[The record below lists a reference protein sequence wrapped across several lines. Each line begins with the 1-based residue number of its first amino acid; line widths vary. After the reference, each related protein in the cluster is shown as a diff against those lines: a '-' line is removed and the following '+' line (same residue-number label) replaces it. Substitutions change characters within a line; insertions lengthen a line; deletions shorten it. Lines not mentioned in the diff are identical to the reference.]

1 METLLEA
8 LKGFQKKDGLNLP
21 MLYEEFRTLAKV
33 FLYGG
38 YLLINN
44 ETKIYVHDIEFYYH
58 EENGRISDPIVY
70 HQNKNGKQIDYFP
83 LGYLHQ
89 HISGIDITFEKKDVY
104 RASALIRA
112 FDVVN
117 RENIVLVKNDKRST
131 FIYDYLSLVNDVF
144 STSTLS
150 VKWVDQP
157 VYIEDN
163 LTGIPRQNVPA
174 FDGEEKIK
182 AKKGERAIGKYK
194 LDIDRLWRFNRNTDI
209 EKLI

>member
-1 METLLEA
+1 M
-8 LKGFQKKDGLNLP
+8 
-21 MLYEEFRTLAKV
+21 
-33 FLYGG
+33 
-38 YLLINN
+38 
-44 ETKIYVHDIEFYYH
+44 
-58 EENGRISDPIVY
+58 
-70 HQNKNGKQIDYFP
+70 
-83 LGYLHQ
+83 
-89 HISGIDITFEKKDVY
+89 
-104 RASALIRA
+104 
-112 FDVVN
+112 
-117 RENIVLVKNDKRST
+117 VKNDKRST